1 MAKKKVCKRCKMFV
15 EADECPT
22 CQTSSFTQTW
32 QGRLIITDPEN
43 SLIAKNVG
51 IQKKGEY
58 AIKVR

>member
-1 MAKKKVCKRCKMFV
+1 MFV